1 MTPRAQM
8 RAHRVKLKHEVSA
21 ATLQAEVDRR
31 MQLQDQRAAR
41 LIQQRKRADSLELG
55 RMTGH
60 LKRTL
65 GDAPDG
71 LYFPPAHPL

>member
-1 MTPRAQM
+1 M

-41 LIQQRKRADSLELG
+41 LIQQRKRADALELS

-60 LKRTL
+60 LKNTI
-65 GDAPDG
+65 GNAPDG
-71 LYFPPAHPL
+71 IYFPPQYPL